1 MPEPDQVIYTIGHS
15 HQSID
20 AFLAL
25 LADHSITC
33 LIDVRS
39 TPYSRIAPQF
49 NKPAL
54 QKALKQGQLLYAHF
68 DQEFG
73 ARQTDG
79 ALLDDEGVVDFDK
92 VRATPAFRSGVERLR
107 RALAQGFTVC
117 LMCAEANP
125 FECHRFSMICPELAR
140 EGLAVRHIL
149 KGSALASQQEIEGW
163 MLQKY
168 HKRLPQS
175 SLFDGVVTAEQQ
187 LAFAYRLHNKEVGYR
202 QDQESEREP
211 YD

>member
-1 MPEPDQVIYTIGHS
+1 MPESDPVIYTIGHS
-15 HQSID
+15 HHPID
-20 AFLAL
+20 AFLGL
-25 LADHSITC
+25 LADHGITC

-54 QKALKQGQLLYAHF
+54 QKAVKQRQLLYAHF

-73 ARQTDG
+73 ARQTDS
-79 ALLDDEGVVDFDK
+79 ALLDEEGIVDFDK
-92 VRATPAFRSGVERLR
+92 VRAAPAFRNGVERLR

-125 FECHRFSMICPELAR
+125 FECHRFSMICRELER
-140 EGLAVRHIL
+140 QGLAVRHIL
-149 KGSALASQQEIEGW
+149 KDSALATQQEIEGW

-202 QDQESEREP
+202 QDQEGEQ

>member
-1 MPEPDQVIYTIGHS
+1 MPAPDSIVYTIGHS
-15 HQSID
+15 HHQID

-25 LADHSITC
+25 LAGHGITC

-54 QKALKQGQLLYAHF
+54 QKALKQQQVLYAHF

-73 ARQTDG
+73 ARQTDS
-79 ALLDDEGVVDFDK
+79 ALLDDEGIVDFDK
-92 VRATPAFRSGVERLR
+92 VRATAAFRSGVERLR
-107 RALAQGFTVC
+107 RALAQGYSVC

-125 FECHRFSMICPELAR
+125 FECHRFSMICSQLVR
-140 EGLAVRHIL
+140 EGLEVRHIL
-149 KGSALASQQEIEGW
+149 KDATLATQQDVEGW

-175 SLFDGVVTAEQQ
+175 SLFDGVVTPEDQ

-202 QDQESEREP
+202 QDQESERE
-211 YD
+211 YDD